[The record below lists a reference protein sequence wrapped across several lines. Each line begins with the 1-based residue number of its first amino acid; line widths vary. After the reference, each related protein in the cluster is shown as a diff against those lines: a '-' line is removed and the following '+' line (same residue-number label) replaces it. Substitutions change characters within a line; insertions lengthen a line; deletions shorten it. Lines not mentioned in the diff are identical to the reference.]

1 MSIDPN
7 FRQHRD
13 AVVTPEVP
21 HFRLIVLLGLVA
33 AIVAVTAI
41 VNGDRVSAA
50 WASLSLLG
58 VAAWIVLPLLR
69 GIQLR

>member
-1 MSIDPN
+1 MQIDPK
-7 FRQHRD
+7 FRPKAT

-41 VNGDRVSAA
+41 VHNDRVSAA
-50 WASLSLLG
+50 WASLALLG
-58 VAAWIVLPLLR
+58 VAGWIVLPLLR
-69 GIQLR
+69 GLQGR